1 MNAVLQ
7 AWEARSGATPWVFS
21 ANGAFDGRAL
31 QVRVA
36 GWRERLL
43 HSSAQRVATRLDNGV
58 DWLCLDIAIRQIGA
72 VHVPLPMF
80 FSPAQVEHALQS
92 ASVDALILPAPVA
105 APEGWARA
113 DGSAGSDAPRL
124 YRRLAAFDQRAVLH
138 PGTAVITY
146 TSGTTAQPKGVCLD
160 FNHLQQ
166 VAQVLADAA
175 APCAPQRH
183 LCLMPLATLLEN
195 VGGLYAPILSGAE
208 LCLPS
213 LAEIGYSGAGG
224 LDIAQLLR
232 CLHHYQPHSMI
243 LLPQLL
249 RALVMAA
256 EGGAS
261 LPTSLRFIAVGGA
274 RVGAALIERAMA
286 LGLPVFEGYGMSECA
301 SVVCLNRPD
310 AWRAGSVGRALPH
323 VALRL
328 GEGDVLEVQGPH
340 MLGYLGQPA
349 AAAGLWR
356 TGDLGRI
363 DDDGFVHVL
372 GRADNVIV
380 TAYGRNVAPEWVESE
395 LLQHAVIAQVAMFG
409 EAQAFNTAVIVPR
422 SVDTSAAALS
432 AAVRQCNAD
441 LPEYARI
448 AAFVVADAPFQLA
461 NGQLTANGR
470 PRRAL
475 IAQHY
480 ADALLALQPQ
490 ADLLGA
496 EPPSHSY
503 LHLQGQPT

>member
-7 AWEARSGATPWVFS
+7 AWDARGHDGAWVFS
-21 ANGAFDGRAL
+21 GSGSVDGAWL
-31 QVRVA
+31 QARVA
-36 GWRERLL
+36 VWRERL
-43 HSSAQRVATRLDNGV
+43 SRCAAQRVATRLDNSV
-58 DWLCLDIAIRQIGA
+58 DWLCVDIALRQIGA

-80 FSPAQVEHALQS
+80 FSPTQIDHALQS
-92 ASVDALILPAPVA
+92 ASVDTLILPGPFP
-105 APEGWARA
+105 APEGWTRTDARA
-113 DGSAGSDAPRL
+113 DSSEPALHQRL
-124 YRRLAAFDQRAVLH
+124 VSTVHGLLH

-146 TSGTTAQPKGVCLD
+146 TSGTTAQPKGVCLTFD
-160 FNHLQQ
+160 HLTQ
-166 VAQVLADAA
+166 VAQVLTDAA
-175 APCAPQRH
+175 APCAPRRH

-195 VGGLYAPILSGAE
+195 VGGLYAPMLAGAE
-208 LCLPS
+208 ICLPS

-256 EGGAS
+256 EAGAS

-274 RVGAALIERAMA
+274 RVGAALIERAMV

-301 SVVCLNRPD
+301 SVVCLNQPD

-349 AAAGLWR
+349 AAAGRWR

-363 DDDGFVHVL
+363 DEDGFVHVL

-422 SVDTSAAALS
+422 SADTTVAALS

-470 PRRAL
+470 PRRAV

-480 ADALLALQPQ
+480 ADALLKLSPQ
-490 ADLLGA
+490 AELLGIDTLS
-496 EPPSHSY
+496 PFISLS
-503 LHLQGQPT
+503 QGQPT

>member
-7 AWEARSGATPWVFS
+7 AWEARDDATPWVFS

-31 QVRVA
+31 QARVA

-43 HSSAQRVATRLDNGV
+43 QRSAQRIATRLDNGI

-92 ASVDALILPAPVA
+92 ASVDTLILPAPVA

-124 YRRLAAFDQRAVLH
+124 HRRLAAFDQRAVLH

-175 APCAPQRH
+175 APCAPRRH

-195 VGGLYAPILSGAE
+195 VGGLYAPMLSGAE
-208 LCLPS
+208 ICLPS

-301 SVVCLNRPD
+301 SVVCLNRP
-310 AWRAGSVGRALPH
+310 GSMRPGSGGRALPH

-349 AAAGLWR
+349 AAAGHWR

-409 EAQAFNTAVIVPR
+409 EAQAFNSAVIVPR
-422 SVDTSAAALS
+422 SADTPASALR
-432 AAVRQCNAD
+432 AVVQRCNAD

-448 AAFVVADAPFQLA
+448 AAFVVADVPFQLA

-490 ADLLGA
+490 SELLGA
-496 EPPSHSY
+496 KLTSHSN

>member
-7 AWEARSGATPWVFS
+7 AWEAHSGATPWVFS

-31 QVRVA
+31 QARVA

-80 FSPAQVEHALQS
+80 FSPAQVDHALQS
-92 ASVDALILPAPVA
+92 ASVDTLILPAPVA
-105 APEGWARA
+105 APEGRARA

-124 YRRLAAFDQRAVLH
+124 HRRLAAFDQRAVLH
-138 PGTAVITY
+138 PGTAVVTY

-208 LCLPS
+208 LCLPT

-349 AAAGLWR
+349 AAAGYWR

-409 EAQAFNTAVIVPR
+409 EAQAFNSAVIVPR
-422 SVDTSAAALS
+422 SADTPASALR
-432 AAVRQCNAD
+432 AVVQRCNAD

-448 AAFVVADAPFQLA
+448 AAFVVADVPFQLA

-490 ADLLGA
+490 AELLGA
-496 EPPSHSY
+496 DLTSHSIS
-503 LHLQGQPT
+503 LSQGQPT